1 MYDVYRATLSPISHK
16 SAELI
21 EHEHGAR
28 EQEQGQAQAGTN
40 LISNVLKYVPQI
52 CIHVPQ
58 LSTFVAC
65 CQPSGISG

>member
-21 EHEHGAR
+21 EHEH
-28 EQEQGQAQAGTN
+28 EEQGQAQAEAGTN

-58 LSTFVAC
+58 LSSSVAC